1 MSDQPLVSINE
12 ARQLAGV
19 SRRTI
24 YYWMDQNYVQWVFT
38 AGSQRRIVAATLFRP
53 GNVTPGTVPIGSAHG
68 SPNDPAVPEPAA

>member
-1 MSDQPLVSINE
+1 MLVSINE
-12 ARQLAGV
+12 ARQLTGV

-53 GNVTPGTVPIGSAHG
+53 GNTTIGSARG
-68 SPNDPAVPEPAA
+68 SPNSEAVDPSA

>member
-1 MSDQPLVSINE
+1 MSDPVLVSINE
-12 ARQLAGV
+12 ARQLTGV

-38 AGSQRRIVAATLFRP
+38 AGSQRRIVAASLFRP
-53 GNVTPGTVPIGSAHG
+53 GNVTIGSAHG

>member
-1 MSDQPLVSINE
+1 MSDHPALVSINE
-12 ARQLAGV
+12 ARQLTGV

-68 SPNDPAVPEPAA
+68 SPNSEAADPSA